1 MMNRELSLCFLGAL
15 MIHGSVLWA
24 WAQAPTAVIGARETP
39 AVEIEISEERT
50 QAPSPASAETEKATA
65 MPPATQEKETE
76 SQPESEAMVSEPQS
90 KPAPQPTTQARQQT
104 NHMPPRPLTT
114 NPRSVLPSAASTH
127 LAAGGKDRAHAS
139 WKHRVTPSYPP
150 SALMAR
156 SSGRVLVTVQVNAL
170 GQATAASVSSSS
182 GNTVLDSAASRAA
195 RASTYFPRC
204 VLGVPLPD
212 TVVIPYNF
220 GIRGR

>member
-15 MIHGSVLWA
+15 MLHGSIFWA

-39 AVEIEISEERT
+39 AVEIEISEEQT
-50 QAPSPASAETEKATA
+50 QAPSPDSAETEKATE
-65 MPPATQEKETE
+65 MPPATQEKEAE
-76 SQPESEAMVSEPQS
+76 PQPESEAMAPEPQS
-90 KPAPQPTTQARQQT
+90 KPTPQPATQARQQA
-104 NHMPPRPLTT
+104 NLKPPHPLTT
-114 NPRSVLPSAASTH
+114 NPRSVPASAASTH
-127 LAAGGKDRAHAS
+127 PAPGGKDRAHAS

-182 GNTVLDSAASRAA
+182 GNPVLDSAASRAA
-195 RASTYFPRC
+195 RASTYNPRC